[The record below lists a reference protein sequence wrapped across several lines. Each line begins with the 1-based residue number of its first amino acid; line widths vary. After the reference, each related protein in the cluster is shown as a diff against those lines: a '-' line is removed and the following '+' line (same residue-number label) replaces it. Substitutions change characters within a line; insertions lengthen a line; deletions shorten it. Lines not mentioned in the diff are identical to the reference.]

1 MFKKVEEYRT
11 DFTGPFNFIAL
22 ENFVKHNKLGLLVRY
37 KSEVKTYLEEE

>member
-11 DFTGPFNFIAL
+11 DFTGPFNLVAM

-37 KSEVKTYLEEE
+37 KAEVKTYLEEE